1 MDWIGGYF
9 LDTFDHPEYS
19 NLKYLITWTIPLS
32 VTTYDIRFPFS
43 LAFFF
48 PFSSCWKL
56 YLVRHNFQI
65 RLTSSSSFFFF
76 SLTFWTSLASIVFG
90 FFNFSSSS
98 SCGRNPINPNQMWNL
113 NLFNFYILIWSLLLF
128 CLELGWHCRKAFS
141 FVSRTSWK
149 H

>member
-1 MDWIGGYF
+1 MKVKCEQLNWRFKAITVDVMSCFLLYEWIGCF
-9 LDTFDHPEYS
+9 LDTFDQPNYS
-19 NLKYLITWTIPLS
+19 NLKHLITWTIPLS

-98 SCGRNPINPNQMWNL
+98 SCGRNPINHNQMWNL
-113 NLFNFYILIWSLLLF
+113 NLFIFIF
-128 CLELGWHCRKAFS
+128 
-141 FVSRTSWK
+141 
-149 H
+149 